1 MYIATHKTTTSAP
14 VISERNQSNQNSKV
28 KLAKSNALNNE
39 QLSTTPDDAT
49 TFTQGNLARLLAS
62 CGDCV

>member
-1 MYIATHKTTTSAP
+1 MYIATHKTTASAP

-28 KLAKSNALNNE
+28 KSAKSNALSNE
-39 QLSTTPDDAT
+39 QVSTAPDDAT
-49 TFTQGNLARLLAS
+49 TLRQGSLARLLAS

>member
-1 MYIATHKTTTSAP
+1 MYIATHKTTASAT

-28 KLAKSNALNNE
+28 KLAKGNALTNE
-39 QLSTTPDDAT
+39 QLSATPDDST
-49 TFTQGNLARLLAS
+49 TSTQSNLARLLAS

>member
-14 VISERNQSNQNSKV
+14 VISERAQSNQTSKV
-28 KLAKSNALNNE
+28 KLAKANSLSNE
-39 QLSTTPDDAT
+39 QLSDSPDDAT
-49 TFTQGNLARLLAS
+49 ATTQGNLARLLAS

>member
-14 VISERNQSNQNSKV
+14 VVSERAQSNQTSKV
-28 KLAKSNALNNE
+28 RLAKANALGNE
-39 QLSTTPDDAT
+39 QLSNSPDVTNETT
-49 TFTQGNLARLLAS
+49 QSNIARLLAS